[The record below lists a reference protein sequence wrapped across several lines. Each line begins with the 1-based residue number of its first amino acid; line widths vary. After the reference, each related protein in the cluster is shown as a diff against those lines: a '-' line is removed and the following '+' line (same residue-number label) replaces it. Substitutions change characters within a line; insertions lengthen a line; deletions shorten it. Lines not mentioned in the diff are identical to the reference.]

1 MDSSKAVFQVGTYVS
16 QRGRHKVCTVEL
28 DLSGRFWSPK
38 SLLKKAVQH
47 QLSVWKL
54 SPPPSSN
61 VYNLNQA
68 IRLISDRLFIP
79 LNTEPRLLSR
89 EDASDLLLL
98 VRDEFSLQGHSD
110 AKFEHI
116 YYAIRKLLTR
126 MPIRLKDGLTFAQ
139 AATKQTKR
147 PHLPPAQLPNEIGHI
162 SHTDLKDLRSKTEKI
177 LQERK
182 NSLEKAIASE
192 LHSYEETFALQ
203 NELLTI
209 NIDSK
214 VYEKIAAWVKAPK
227 ASEIAPLPRYSARD
241 FSAVFLQHL
250 RKEKLPFCS
259 SGFVPDARLP
269 RSRIDW
275 TQIPNVLEYRFK
287 YSLLPWFLVHHR
299 LPNTVLTAIFLL
311 LLSHTAWNPGSVGEL
326 TVDGIIRL
334 PEGGY
339 RLQSYK
345 SKTDD
350 HTPLVEVP
358 RHMALLCKSIDL
370 LLWNYEQL
378 GKFSLINT
386 KKEKRVWFGWQDDDF
401 KTTID
406 FAHESRIKSLCN
418 RHGIEPFAASELRP
432 LKAALTYIPQGDLEA
447 VRVLLGHNDL
457 KTSDDYLKNTLFF
470 RLNEAMILEFQRRIE
485 TTITYIHGGEALI
498 VKRSLSSKNIDGKLF
513 LVPTGDG
520 GACANFLDG
529 PKSASTSADE
539 PCEALAC
546 HNGSGCHN
554 YRTVINETTLE
565 MAMRSLAYY
574 RSRWQSLFEQ
584 NRLAFS
590 KLHLPKII
598 YTYVLL
604 RIASEQRPDIY
615 LKAEK
620 ALG

>member
-1 MDSSKAVFQVGTYVS
+1 MDSSRAVFQVNTYVS
-16 QRGRHKVCTVEL
+16 QRGRHKASSVEL
-28 DLSGRFWSPK
+28 DLSGRLWAPK
-38 SLLKKAVQH
+38 SLFIKAIQN
-47 QLSVWKL
+47 QLSAWEL
-54 SPPPSSN
+54 LPPPSSN

-68 IRLISDRLFIP
+68 IGLISDRLFVP
-79 LNTEPRLLSR
+79 LNMDPREVSR
-89 EDASDLLLL
+89 EDAIDLLLL

-126 MPIRLKDGLTFAQ
+126 MPIKLKDGLTFSQ
-139 AATKQTKR
+139 AATKQRKR
-147 PHLPPAQLPNEIGHI
+147 LHLPPAQLPNEIGNI
-162 SHTDLKDLRSKTEKI
+162 SHTDLKDLRSQTEKI

-182 NSLEKAIASE
+182 DGLEKAAARE
-192 LHSYEETFALQ
+192 LQSYEEIFVMQT
-203 NELLTI
+203 ELLAI
-209 NIDSK
+209 NIDPK
-214 VYEKIAAWVKAPK
+214 ICEKISVWVKAPK
-227 ASEIAPLPRYSARD
+227 RSDIASIPQCSARD
-241 FSAVFLQHL
+241 FSAVFLQYL
-250 RKEKLPFCS
+250 RKEKPPFCP

-287 YSLLPWFLVHHR
+287 YSLLPWFFVHHR
-299 LPNTVLTAIFLL
+299 LPNNVLTAIFLL

-326 TVDGIIRL
+326 TVDGIIKL
-334 PEGGY
+334 AEGGY

-350 HTPLVEVP
+350 HTPVVEIP

-370 LLWNYEQL
+370 LLWNYQQL
-378 GKFSLINT
+378 SKFSLIDT

-406 FAHESRIKSLCN
+406 IVNESRVKSFCR
-418 RHGIEPFAASELRP
+418 RHGIKPFAPSELRP

-457 KTSDDYLKNTLFF
+457 KTSDDYLRNTLFF

-485 TTITYIHGGEALI
+485 TTISYIHGGDPLI
-498 VKRSLSSKNIDGKLF
+498 IKRSLSSKHIDGKLF
-513 LVPTGDG
+513 FVPTGDG
-520 GACANFLDG
+520 GACANFFSG
-529 PKSASTSADE
+529 PKPVSTTEDE

-546 HNGSGCHN
+546 HNGNGCHN

-565 MAMRSLAYY
+565 AALRSLAYY
-574 RSRWQSLFEQ
+574 RSRWQSLFER
-584 NRLAFS
+584 NHLAFS

-598 YTYVLL
+598 YTHVLL
-604 RIASEQRPDIY
+604 KIVSEQRPDLY
-615 LKAEK
+615 LKVEK
-620 ALG
+620 AIA